1 MFDTVIQSIFS
12 AAFLASI
19 LRVAT
24 PILLPSLGALLSDRA
39 GVINIGLEGI
49 MLSSAF
55 TGVIFSAYAQTWF
68 GPETGLMIG
77 PWLGLAMGVLVGV
90 LMALLLAFFHL
101 RLKADLILS
110 GIAINIL
117 GSAGTVAIMYELTGD
132 RGNTSTLPSLVIPF
146 IQLPEFINDIPV
158 IGPFVFQILDNQ
170 SAMTWIAFIAVF
182 LVAFL
187 LYRTPFGMHL
197 RAAGENPEAAA
208 SVGIPVQRTRYIAL
222 MLSGLM
228 AGLGGIHMS
237 MGYLSLFQRDMTSG
251 RGFIALATPLL
262 GGNNPYGTM
271 AASLVF
277 GFFDALANR
286 IGSLQIPSQLPQ
298 MIPYV
303 ATVMA
308 LVVYALQTRQSQR
321 LKALRAAEGEGFNAE
336 YWRILQRLSVL
347 HVLQAMVAVIGIIIT
362 ASLVAAP
369 NGFGGPD
376 VANPLALVIGA
387 VSVVLIGVN
396 LPFVRRVETIPQR
409 VWLSAAATVLSLGVY
424 LALFLALLVEIAPA
438 VIAGFVVSV
447 LVWLLF
453 GGFNLVR
460 ETRLTRPA
468 GG

>member
-1 MFDTVIQSIFS
+1 MFETVIQSIFS

-49 MLSSAF
+49 MLVSAF
-55 TGVIFSAYAQTWF
+55 TGVVFSAYAQTWF
-68 GPETGLMIG
+68 GQETGLVIG
-77 PWLGLAMGVLVGV
+77 PWLGLLMGVIASI

-158 IGPFVFQILDNQ
+158 IGPFIFQILDNQ

-182 LVAFL
+182 LVAFM

-222 MLSGLM
+222 MLSGLL

-277 GFFDALANR
+277 GFFDALASR

-298 MIPYV
+298 MVPYV

-321 LKALRAAEGEGFNAE
+321 LKALRAAEGEGFNAR

-362 ASLVAAP
+362 VSLFTAP

-376 VANPLALVIGA
+376 VANPLALVIGIA
-387 VSVVLIGVN
+387 SLALIGVN

-409 VWLSAAATVLSLGVY
+409 VWLSAVATVLSLGLY
-424 LALFLALLVEIAPA
+424 LALFLALLMEVAPA
-438 VIAGFVVSV
+438 VIAGFVVSA
-447 LVWLLF
+447 LVWLGF

-460 ETRLTRPA
+460 EVGFIRPA
-468 GG
+468 AG

>member
-1 MFDTVIQSIFS
+1 MFETVVQSIFS

-24 PILLPSLGALLSDRA
+24 PILLPSLGALISDRA
-39 GVINIGLEGI
+39 GVINIGLEGT
-49 MLSSAF
+49 MLTAAF
-55 TGVIFSAYAQTWF
+55 TGVVFSAYAQVWF
-68 GPETGLMIG
+68 GAQTGLLVG
-77 PWLGLAMGVLVGV
+77 PWLGLLMGVLVAV

-146 IQLPEFINDIPV
+146 IQLPPFINQIPV
-158 IGPFVFQILDNQ
+158 IGSFIYQVFNNQ
-170 SAMTWIAFIAVF
+170 SAMTWVAFFAVF
-182 LVAFL
+182 LVAFM

-208 SVGIPVQRTRYIAL
+208 SVGIPVQRTRFLAL
-222 MLSGLM
+222 MLSGLL

-298 MIPYV
+298 MIPFV

-321 LKALRAAEGEGFNAE
+321 LRALRAAEGEGFNAR

-347 HVLQAMVAVIGIIIT
+347 HILQAMVAVIGIIIT
-362 ASLVAAP
+362 ISLMAAP
-369 NGFGGPD
+369 NGFGGETT
-376 VANPLALVIGA
+376 AYPLALVIGLA
-387 VSVVLIGVN
+387 SLVLIGIN
-396 LPFVRRVETIPQR
+396 LPFIRRAESIPR
-409 VWLSAAATVLSLGVY
+409 RIWLSAAATALSLGAY
-424 LALFLALLVEIAPA
+424 LALFLSLLMAMLPAVVAGLVLSLLVWTLLGGWNLTRQAPTLAPA
-438 VIAGFVVSV
+438 
-447 LVWLLF
+447 
-453 GGFNLVR
+453 
-460 ETRLTRPA
+460 
-468 GG
+468 